1 MADPSRPRDP
11 GKGEAS
17 DAALTRRPDPVS
29 TGKGHGSPRRA
40 TPLSFPPYV
49 SAEIESASSRPHR
62 HVTRSVRR
70 RKEGQDK
77 ACFGGGEN
85 RSGTFLEKRRERRDS
100 PLIRLPPPS
109 PRKRGEG
116 ICRDGFHPSH
126 AQRGKSPL
134 PACGERVRVRG
145 GTVIGRRGRRSRSPP
160 QFTSSSRCR
169 RASLAYRRSG
179 GFGGGLVFRGL
190 AHVLVASGP
199 FAIGSPSVCNL
210 RTAAYIGHNE
220 AAAQA
225 ASPPQKGL

>member
-1 MADPSRPRDP
+1 MDHHDAPRLFRSRRTFRRKSKAPPPARIDTLRDPSGGGR
-11 GKGEAS
+11 K
-17 DAALTRRPDPVS
+17 
-29 TGKGHGSPRRA
+29 
-40 TPLSFPPYV
+40 
-49 SAEIESASSRPHR
+49 
-62 HVTRSVRR
+62 VRI
-70 RKEGQDK
+70 G
-77 ACFGGGEN
+77 CVLGGGEN

-126 AQRGKSPL
+126 AQWGKSPL

-145 GTVIGRRGRRSRSPP
+145 GTVIGRRGRCSRSPP

-210 RTAAYIGHNE
+210 QTAAYIGHNE